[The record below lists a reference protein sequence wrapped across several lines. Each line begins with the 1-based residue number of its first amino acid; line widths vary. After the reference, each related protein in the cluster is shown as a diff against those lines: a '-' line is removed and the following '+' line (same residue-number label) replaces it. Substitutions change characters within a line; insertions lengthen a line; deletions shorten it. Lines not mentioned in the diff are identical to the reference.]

1 MPLNDEQAK
10 NIKEQL
16 FKQIESYPPEKREQ
30 IKSYIASLDN
40 QQLEEFLIKNK
51 LLRSPS
57 AEGGVEAEEGE
68 EPSQEQEG
76 KPQGKPSGQCV
87 MCMLANKQIE
97 SLAIYEDKDY
107 LAALE
112 INPFSPGH
120 TILIP
125 KKHLKESKEMK
136 SKGFAIANKIG
147 KHLVKKLKA
156 ENFQITSSDET
167 KHAIINI
174 IPVYKDKPLT
184 FERKPT
190 KKPELQEM
198 AMKIGRMEKAKKK
211 EVKPKPQTAEEK
223 KSSSIQLPRRIP

>member
-1 MPLNDEQAK
+1 MPLTDEQAK

-16 FKQIESYPPEKREQ
+16 FKQIESYPEDKREG
-30 IKSYIASLDN
+30 IKSYLASLN
-40 QQLEEFLIKNK
+40 NEQLEAFLIKNK
-51 LLRSPS
+51 LIKP
-57 AEGGVEAEEGE
+57 EGE
-68 EPSQEQEG
+68 TGESEEESSSQEKTSEKAAG
-76 KPQGKPSGQCV
+76 NQCV
-87 MCMLANKQIE
+87 MCLIANKQIE

-112 INPFSPGH
+112 INPFSVGH

-136 SKGFAIANKIG
+136 SKAFAIANKIG

-156 ENFQITSSDET
+156 ENFQITSSDDV

-184 FERKPT
+184 FERKPM
-190 KKPELQEM
+190 KKPELQET
-198 AMKIGRMEKAKKK
+198 AMKIGRMEKTQKKK
-211 EVKPKPQTAEEK
+211 IEKKEKPQTNEDK
-223 KSSSIQLPRRIP
+223 KPNLIQLPRRIP